1 MNRWLQDIDE
11 LYDYVLG
18 LGCDFFTGV
27 PDSLLKKFQD
37 KILDSKYDNIIA
49 AHESHAV
56 AIAFGAELAGRKPCI
71 YVQNSGVGNLINPLT
86 SLCLPSG
93 VNPLIVV
100 GHRHTLPQHK
110 IMGEVDEQLLRLIG
124 YENYIIVEGYNN
136 VK

>member
-1 MNRWLQDIDE
+1 MNRWLQDIDG

-37 KILDSKYDNIIA
+37 KILASKHDNIIA

>member
-1 MNRWLQDIDE
+1 MNRWSQDIDG
-11 LYDYVLG
+11 LYDHVLR

-27 PDSLLKKFQD
+27 PDSLLKVFQD
-37 KILDSKYDNIIA
+37 KVLDSRYDNIIA

-56 AIAFGAELAGRKPCI
+56 AIAFGAELAGKKSCI

-110 IMGEVDEQLLRLIG
+110 IMGEVDEKLLRLIG